1 MWHIQRFQC
10 LRQNTEWQLFREKK
24 LRILVLLFLVSY
36 TKSLKGLFILLLI
49 NFYST
54 DCIVPCNDGY
64 SEQA

>member
-24 LRILVLLFLVSY
+24 LRILVWLFLVSY

-54 DCIVPCNDGY
+54 DCVVPRNDGY
-64 SEQA
+64 SE